1 MDDVRL
7 GAVPYLNARPLVAYL
22 EQPQCGKKVTV
33 CYDTPAMLAA
43 GLRLGHYRLALVS
56 SYEALARPN
65 LQFVPDISIST
76 RAEVKSVRLFSKKPF
91 EKIETLALDS
101 GSLTSAHL
109 AQILLA
115 ELYDV
120 VPMVCNEEP
129 DLKRML
135 ERNDACVL
143 IGDIGMW
150 SDGTGL
156 HMMDLG
162 HAWAELTGL
171 PFVWAAWIGE
181 PGISPE
187 LIRLLQEAKRWG
199 LHAVNALAEQH
210 AREHGRDPAACR
222 DYLGRIMDYELTR
235 AHLDGIE
242 LFQAL
247 LLKHGIIEHLYPV
260 TVAPMSGHGDAGHQT
275 FEGIAPGSAQ
285 RPS

>member
-1 MDDVRL
+1 MDEVRI

-22 EQPQCGKKVTV
+22 EQPGSATGVRV
-33 CYDTPAMLAA
+33 FYDTPAMLAA

-76 RAEVKSVRLFSKKPF
+76 RGEVKSVRLFSKKPF
-91 EKIETLALDS
+91 EEIETLALDS

-115 ELYDV
+115 ELYDA

-129 DLKRML
+129 NLHRML
-135 ERNDACVL
+135 ERNDACVV

-156 HMMDLG
+156 HVMDLG
-162 HAWAELTGL
+162 LAWTELTGL

-187 LIRLLQEAKRWG
+187 LVRLLQEAKRWG
-199 LHAVNALAEQH
+199 LHAVNVLAEQH
-210 AREHGRDPAACR
+210 AQEQGRDPAACR
-222 DYLGRIMDYELTR
+222 DYLGRIMDYDLTR

-242 LFQAL
+242 LFQVL

-260 TVAPMSGHGDAGHQT
+260 TVAPVSGSRDVGPRT
-275 FEGIAPGSAQ
+275 VEGIMRGSV
-285 RPS
+285 

>member
-1 MDDVRL
+1 MHEVRI

-22 EQPQCGKKVTV
+22 EQPEAPTGVKVH
-33 CYDTPAMLAA
+33 YDTPAMLAA
-43 GLRLGHYRLALVS
+43 GLRLGHYRVALVS

-76 RAEVKSVRLFSKKPF
+76 RREVRSVRLFSKKPF
-91 EKIETLALDS
+91 EEVETLALDS

-115 ELYDV
+115 EMYDV

-129 DLKRML
+129 DLHRML

-150 SDGTGL
+150 SDAQGL
-156 HMMDLG
+156 HVLDLG
-162 HAWAELTGL
+162 LAWTELTGL

-199 LHAVNALAEQH
+199 LHALNALAEQH
-210 AREHGRDPAACR
+210 AQEHGRDPAVCR
-222 DYLGRIMDYELTR
+222 DYLGRIMDYDLTR

-260 TVAPMSGHGDAGHQT
+260 TVAPTSG
-275 FEGIAPGSAQ
+275 PGTASPLSTQ
-285 RPS
+285 GVLHRPA